1 MASMYRPP
9 PLPVRSGDFYGLQGM
24 LSKRQMFFSILIVL
38 LKIQQPIDINHVT
51 VTVATVCIFMQ
62 V

>member
-1 MASMYRPP
+1 
-9 PLPVRSGDFYGLQGM
+9 
-24 LSKRQMFFSILIVL
+24 MFFSILIVL

-51 VTVATVCIFMQ
+51 VTVATVCTFMQ